1 MNTLDKTQATN
12 PQAFDVLKKL
22 DALGAINLD
31 VLVSKSSEIK
41 AIAGIAGLEPGEIC
55 YLFNLHIGPRRD
67 FDLVTVA
74 DQVKQLGFE
83 LKRTAGKL

>member
-1 MNTLDKTQATN
+1 MDNPASLQADHRT
-12 PQAFDVLKKL
+12 AFEVLKRL

-41 AIAGIAGLEPGEIC
+41 AIAGMAGLEPGEIC

-74 DQVKQLGFE
+74 DQVRQLGFE
-83 LKRTAGKL
+83 LKRTAVAR

>member
-1 MNTLDKTQATN
+1 MSN
-12 PQAFDVLKKL
+12 PEFSHSAGTRAFEVLKKL

-41 AIAGIAGLEPGEIC
+41 AIADIAGLEPGEIC
-55 YLFNLHIGPRRD
+55 YQFNLHIGPRRD

-74 DQVKQLGFE
+74 DEVRQLGFE
-83 LKRTAGKL
+83 LKRIG

>member
-1 MNTLDKTQATN
+1 MDTIANASAEHRT
-12 PQAFDVLKKL
+12 AFDVLKKL

-41 AIAGIAGLEPGEIC
+41 SIAGMAGLEPGEIC

-83 LKRTAGKL
+83 LKRAAGPR